1 MAKYKNY
8 MVMEIIEN
16 GTMEDWCIGEFDK
29 EEEAVSFANA
39 YTLERRQS
47 PEDDGEVVK
56 IEVWGTDEDPDTF
69 TSCTTVYSRNLKE
82 TPEER
87 KVKDL
92 ASRVFD
98 LVAPWDREDE
108 TEESTAELIKN
119 DPLAVIE
126 FLLDQIENQ

>member
-16 GTMEDWCIGEFDK
+16 GTIEDWCIGVFKSEK
-29 EEEAVSFANA
+29 SAVELAKT
-39 YTLERRQS
+39 YTPYPRE
-47 PEDDGEVVK
+47 DGEVAKV
-56 IEVWGTDEDPDTF
+56 EVWGTDEDPDTYTWF
-69 TSCTTVYSRNLKE
+69 GMVYSRNLKE
-82 TPEER
+82 PPEER
-87 KVKDL
+87 KLKDL

-108 TEESTAELIKN
+108 TEESTAELIKS